1 MLSKASEVQ
10 SQAATIRQFESD
22 LKSMDALDAS
32 LGRELAKSQEKI
44 GFMLSSVRAVKNG
57 QVLVG
62 CRNGCLASI
71 FFLQMIETRL
81 FEMAQAILYTLTG
94 GKMERHEILSPT
106 INWPDLVRHVVQDQ
120 VVVELA
126 DGQIPVARLVPICKP
141 KSFADLDHALRQ
153 LPSLGDDAERFE
165 ADIREVR
172 SSMKPLYD
180 PWES

>member
-1 MLSKASEVQ
+1 
-10 SQAATIRQFESD
+10 
-22 LKSMDALDAS
+22 
-32 LGRELAKSQEKI
+32 
-44 GFMLSSVRAVKNG
+44 
-57 QVLVG
+57 
-62 CRNGCLASI
+62 
-71 FFLQMIETRL
+71 
-81 FEMAQAILYTLTG
+81 
-94 GKMERHEILSPT
+94 MERHEILSPT

-126 DGQIPVARLVPICKP
+126 DGQIAVARLVPICKP